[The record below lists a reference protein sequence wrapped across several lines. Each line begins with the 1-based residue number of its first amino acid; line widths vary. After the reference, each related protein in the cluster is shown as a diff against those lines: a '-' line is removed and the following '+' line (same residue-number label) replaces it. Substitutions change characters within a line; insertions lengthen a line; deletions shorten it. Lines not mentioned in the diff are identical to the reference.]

1 MADNPI
7 TSVSYVN
14 NNQRQFSGIYS
25 TDVNSE
31 LDEIGLESDGKR
43 LVISRR
49 ILSSFPDTLLIMM
62 FPNGMLNSL
71 NRTDQTVDFEEL
83 NLQYQDR
90 NEFSYDAESPTNY
103 YLVNINAKMMNYI
116 SDFFGL
122 PIFKHNNLIS
132 KDVLF
137 TEKEESIDF
146 NDADDDVL
154 TMKRASGNQ
163 QINSDGLS
171 NDSIKSDS
179 KKEYEDLNYDFNNIT
194 NYSVPEIE
202 LKNDSTQEINTSS
215 STDDSAMNHYN
226 SFTIESQ
233 YNNIPA
239 IIKKTVV
246 VMLKEDLDYYVVPNN
261 GITDSNKIAR
271 VFDKNGVLQDYDWA
285 KAVCGDFLKSQY
297 SIFDP
302 VMKPDSPRGS
312 DNNEPSNEINKTLIK
327 ESVSAQEDSA
337 SHNYSQSSANFSES
351 ELQLN
356 PVEVQ
361 LIQML
366 YSSGFSSN
374 SKWGCRTLDSKSTSI
389 VSLSMVIMGQF
400 DEDSQ
405 ELQNKQIYGFYKKP
419 AIKCWWNS
427 VQFNPGIGNY
437 NTGLVIWCRR
447 VWTLELVLV

>member
-1 MADNPI
+1 MTDNPI

-14 NNQRQFSGIYS
+14 NHQRQFSGIYS

-31 LDEIGLESDGKR
+31 LDEIGLESDGER

-90 NEFSYDAESPTNY
+90 NEFNYDAESPTNY
-103 YLVNINAKMMNYI
+103 YLVNITAEMLKYI
-116 SDFFGL
+116 SDFFDL
-122 PIFKHNNLIS
+122 PIFKHDN
-132 KDVLF
+132 
-137 TEKEESIDF
+137 
-146 NDADDDVL
+146 
-154 TMKRASGNQ
+154 
-163 QINSDGLS
+163 
-171 NDSIKSDS
+171 S
-179 KKEYEDLNYDFNNIT
+179 KKEYEDLNSDFDNII

-226 SFTIESQ
+226 SFTIEAQ
-233 YNNIPA
+233 YNNNIPA
-239 IIKKTVV
+239 TIKKTVV

-261 GITDSNKIAR
+261 GITDTNNIPR
-271 VFDKNGVLQDYDWA
+271 VFDKNGVLQDYEWA
-285 KAVCGDFLKSQY
+285 KAICGDFLKSQY
-297 SIFDP
+297 GIFDP
-302 VMKPDSPRGS
+302 VIKSDSPRGS
-312 DNNEPSNEINKTLIK
+312 DNNAPSTKINKILTK
-327 ESVSAQEDSA
+327 ESISAQEGSA
-337 SHNYSQSSANFSES
+337 IHNYSQSSTDFSES
-351 ELQLN
+351 ELLLN

-374 SKWGCRTLDSKSTSI
+374 SKWGCRILDNQSTSI
-389 VSLSMVIMGQF
+389 VSLSMAIMGQF
-400 DEDSQ
+400 EEDSE

-437 NTGLVIWCRR
+437 NTGLAIWCRR